1 MILKPL
7 TEWWFL
13 FQRTHSQKE
22 KSEQNSCYVKLFRLL
37 KCLWK
42 DECFFKL
49 IYALKNPPRIT
60 RTYTGLGKQI
70 LGGHKQKLM
79 HTRTQEKGS
88 VTPQET
94 DPDLPVSVQESP
106 AEVWVGGGLLQ
117 GWGTECIS
125 VCMRPFESG
134 CHYFHY
140 LLHSL
145 ASGQIT
151 RKEHSLAYQQT
162 IGLKIYWAWPRPSE
176 QDPVSPSVSLS
187 HQEASISLLSFSI
200 RGQTDWKPQSH
211 KINQSNHVEHSL
223 V

>member
-1 MILKPL
+1 MEVPVSSGLPQGQRLWVQQTWVWHKPSWRRSPL
-7 TEWWFL
+7 TPP
-13 FQRTHSQKE
+13 Q
-22 KSEQNSCYVKLFRLL
+22 SCQTLH
-37 KCLWK
+37 
-42 DECFFKL
+42 
-49 IYALKNPPRIT
+49 NT
-60 RTYTGLGKQI
+60 RKQT
-70 LGGHKQKLM
+70 LGGHKQNLVC
-79 HTRTQEKGS
+79 TRTQEKGA

-162 IGLKIYWAWPRPSE
+162 IGLKIY
-176 QDPVSPSVSLS
+176 
-187 HQEASISLLSFSI
+187 
-200 RGQTDWKPQSH
+200 
-211 KINQSNHVEHSL
+211 
-223 V
+223 